1 MPGFVSFDLSLACRR
16 RVYPMKKAVS
26 IVVAL
31 LASTALEAVSA
42 AAQKGAPSLRFGMN
56 LDEVQALTAR
66 MMSEIVKGD
75 VTTREARAIDR
86 AVGRR
91 LKAIEQEL
99 RADA

>member
-1 MPGFVSFDLSLACRR
+1 MGNKMPASLSPKIERR
-16 RVYPMKKAVS
+16 IAE
-26 IVVAL
+26 I
-31 LASTALEAVSA
+31 E
-42 AAQKGAPSLRFGMN
+42 GMN

-99 RADA
+99 KAGA

>member
-1 MPGFVSFDLSLACRR
+1 MGNKMPASLSPKIERR
-16 RVYPMKKAVS
+16 IAE
-26 IVVAL
+26 I
-31 LASTALEAVSA
+31 E
-42 AAQKGAPSLRFGMN
+42 GMN
-56 LDEVQALTAR
+56 LDEVQGLTAR

-99 RADA
+99 GAGA

>member
-1 MPGFVSFDLSLACRR
+1 MGNKMPASLSPKIERR
-16 RVYPMKKAVS
+16 IAE
-26 IVVAL
+26 I
-31 LASTALEAVSA
+31 E
-42 AAQKGAPSLRFGMN
+42 GMN
-56 LDEVQALTAR
+56 LDDVQALTAR

-75 VTTREARAIDR
+75 ITTREARAIDR